1 MEMLNFCLRQNSL
14 LCLPTGS
21 GKTLVAAGVLRAM
34 LHINPH
40 KVAVFVVNTNHLVEQ
55 QSFAIQSELSASKVV
70 TLSGQMDPDQRREHL
85 KVRCYC

>member
-1 MEMLNFCLRQNSL
+1 MEMLTFCLRQNSL

-34 LHINPH
+34 LHINPN

-55 QSFAIQSELSASKVV
+55 QSRAIQIELSSVKVI
-70 TLSGQMDPDQRREHL
+70 TLFGQMEPDQRRKHV
-85 KVRCYC
+85 KVC